1 MMSGSPLFSRK
12 DISKILF
19 PLVLQNMLTITIG
32 MVDSIMVS
40 GDGEAAFAGV
50 SLVSSLDTLLVTL
63 FSSIASGGAVVLAQT
78 MGRGDR
84 KLSCEAAKQLIYVT
98 FAIATVISVCVLI
111 PRTALLQLL
120 FGDAEADV
128 MRNALGYFTI
138 IALSFPFLAV
148 DNAVGAIFRAQG
160 DSMISLKISLFKNA
174 LNISGNAILIYGL
187 HMGAIGAALAT
198 LIARIIGAVVLILIV
213 HRKERYIYVEHLFT
227 YRPSKDIVK
236 AILHIGVPNG
246 IENSLFQFGKV
257 ITSSLIS
264 TLSTASIAANAAAL
278 SLANLQYT
286 TGGAVQ
292 STMISV
298 VGKCVGAEEKE
309 QAKRYARILLA
320 LGYLLIFI
328 VSVLLAVFAT
338 PLLSLYNLSPEGL
351 VTARELIWFHGAAS
365 IVLWATAFCLPS
377 VFRAAN
383 DVRFTMVVSIFS
395 MWAFRVALAHILV
408 PSSLTVLGYEL
419 TGAGMDIMGVWVAM
433 TIDWVFRAILFA
445 WRFCSGRWLTKYKA
459 L

>member
-1 MMSGSPLFSRK
+1 MNGNPLFSRK
-12 DISKILF
+12 DIAKILL
-19 PLVLQNMLTITIG
+19 PLVLQNILTITIG

-78 MGRGDR
+78 MGRGDQ
-84 KLSCEAAKQLIYVT
+84 KLSCEAAKQLLYVT
-98 FAIATVISVCVLI
+98 SAIAAVISVCVLI

-120 FGDAEADV
+120 FGEVEADV
-128 MRNALGYFTI
+128 MRNALGYFSI
-138 IALSFPFLAV
+138 IAISFPFLAV

-160 DSMISLKISLFKNA
+160 DSMISLKISIFKNL
-174 LNISGNAILIYGL
+174 LNISGNAFFIYGL

-198 LIARIIGAVVLILIV
+198 LIARIIGAVVLIAIAHGKV
-213 HRKERYIYVEHLFT
+213 RYIYIEHLFT
-227 YRPSKDIVK
+227 YRPNKEIIK

-309 QAKRYARILLA
+309 QAKHYAKVLLF
-320 LGYLLIFI
+320 LGYVLIFI
-328 VSVLLAVFAT
+328 VSVLLAVFAS

-351 VTARELIWFHGAAS
+351 VTAKELIWFHGAAS
-365 IVLWATAFCLPS
+365 IVLWAAAFCLPS

-395 MWAFRVALAHILV
+395 MWAFRVALAQILV
-408 PSSLTVLGYEL
+408 PESLTVFGYEL
-419 TGAGMDIMGVWVAM
+419 AGAGMDIMGVWVAM

-445 WRFCSGRWLTKYKA
+445 WRFYSDRWLTKYKA

>member
-1 MMSGSPLFSRK
+1 
-12 DISKILF
+12 
-19 PLVLQNMLTITIG
+19 
-32 MVDSIMVS
+32 
-40 GDGEAAFAGV
+40 
-50 SLVSSLDTLLVTL
+50 
-63 FSSIASGGAVVLAQT
+63 
-78 MGRGDR
+78 
-84 KLSCEAAKQLIYVT
+84 
-98 FAIATVISVCVLI
+98 
-111 PRTALLQLL
+111 
-120 FGDAEADV
+120 
-128 MRNALGYFTI
+128 
-138 IALSFPFLAV
+138 
-148 DNAVGAIFRAQG
+148 
-160 DSMISLKISLFKNA
+160 
-174 LNISGNAILIYGL
+174 
-187 HMGAIGAALAT
+187 MGAIGAALAT
-198 LIARIIGAVVLILIV
+198 LIARIIGAVVLIAIAHGKV
-213 HRKERYIYVEHLFT
+213 RYIYIEHLFT
-227 YRPSKDIVK
+227 YRPNKEIIK

-309 QAKRYARILLA
+309 QAKHYAKVLLF
-320 LGYLLIFI
+320 LGYVLIFI

-395 MWAFRVALAHILV
+395 MWAFRVALAQILV
-408 PSSLTVLGYEL
+408 PESLTVFGYEL
-419 TGAGMDIMGVWVAM
+419 AGAGMDIMGVWVAM

-459 L
+459 LQKG

>member
-1 MMSGSPLFSRK
+1 MNGNPLFSRK
-12 DISKILF
+12 DIAKILL
-19 PLVLQNMLTITIG
+19 PLVLQNILTITIG

-78 MGRGDR
+78 MGRGDQ
-84 KLSCEAAKQLIYVT
+84 KLSCEAAKQLLYVT
-98 FAIATVISVCVLI
+98 AAIATVISVCVLI

-128 MRNALGYFTI
+128 MQNALGYFSV
-138 IALSFPFLAV
+138 IAISFPFLAV

-160 DSMISLKISLFKNA
+160 DSMISLKISIFKNL
-174 LNISGNAILIYGL
+174 LNISGNAFFIYGL

-198 LIARIIGAVVLILIV
+198 LIARIIGAVVLIAIA
-213 HRKERYIYVEHLFT
+213 HRRERYIHIEHLFT
-227 YRPSKDIVK
+227 YRPNKDIVK

-309 QAKRYARILLA
+309 QAKRYAKILLA

-338 PLLSLYNLSPEGL
+338 PLLSMYNLSPEGL
-351 VTARELIWFHGAAS
+351 VTARELIWFHGVAS

-395 MWAFRVALAHILV
+395 MWAFRVALAHVLV
-408 PSSLTVLGYEL
+408 PESLTVLGYEIA
-419 TGAGMDIMGVWVAM
+419 GAGMDIMGVWVAM

-445 WRFCSGRWLTKYKA
+445 WRFYSGRWLTKYKA